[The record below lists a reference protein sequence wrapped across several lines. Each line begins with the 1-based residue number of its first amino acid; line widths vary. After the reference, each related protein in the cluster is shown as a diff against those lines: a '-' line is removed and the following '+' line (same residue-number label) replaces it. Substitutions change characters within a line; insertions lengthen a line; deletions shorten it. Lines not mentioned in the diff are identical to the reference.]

1 MCRSN
6 VAPEAA
12 HLLAELLLDVATALE
27 PEHPERVVIGPVDF
41 GGCDER

>member
-12 HLLAELLLDVATALE
+12 HLLAELLHDMAAALE
-27 PEHPERVVIGPVDF
+27 PEHPERVLVGPVDF
-41 GGCDER
+41 GGSDER